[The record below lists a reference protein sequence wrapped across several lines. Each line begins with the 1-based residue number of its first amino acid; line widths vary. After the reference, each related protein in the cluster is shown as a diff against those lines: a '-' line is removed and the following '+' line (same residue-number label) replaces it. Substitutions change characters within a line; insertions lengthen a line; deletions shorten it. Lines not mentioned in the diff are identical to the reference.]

1 MYRSLFSKLAVC
13 GLVSVAY
20 TSQAQEVS
28 SKIFGGSSV
37 PALYKTAVAAIE
49 APNHTCSGVLVGP
62 RTILTAAHCIPSSG
76 EVSSTIVTVGGVSV
90 GVVAAT
96 AAPSFDVNGDVRIN
110 APKDLGVMTLSRD
123 ITSVTPIPLLSGDRV
138 GVGEKYTIYGY
149 GTNHLPVQHILQRGR
164 SASAVLI
171 DGSDGL
177 LFSSQANSTGSAC
190 AGDSGGP
197 AVQEFSGVQVVV
209 GIASISTNR
218 VSFSGVCQ
226 LTEGGFFAYVDLQ
239 SDESVNFLS
248 QFSDV
253 PRVSGARVRAYAA
266 AKAIYRKSP
275 SVRKLR
281 KLRDVK
287 SKANGMYRE
296 LTSLTKRAEEPVRS
310 FLIAAMNAAKEASA
324 ASNIV
329 VARTRLTA
337 MEKELAKVLRQGLL

>member
-1 MYRSLFSKLAVC
+1 MYRSLFPKLALC
-13 GLVSVAY
+13 GLLPIAY
-20 TSQAQEVS
+20 ASEAQELS
-28 SKIFGGSSV
+28 SKIFGGSAV

-90 GVVAAT
+90 DVVAAT
-96 AAPSFDVNGDVRIN
+96 AAPSFNVNGDVRTN

-123 ITSVTPIPLLSGDRV
+123 ITTVTPIPVLAGDRV
-138 GVGEKYTIYGY
+138 GVGERYIIYGY
-149 GTNHLPVQHILQRGR
+149 GTNHLPLQHILQRGR
-164 SASAVLI
+164 TASAVLI
-171 DGSDGL
+171 DGSYGL
-177 LFSSQANSTGSAC
+177 LMSSQANSTGSAC

-218 VSFSGVCQ
+218 VSYNGVCE
-226 LTEGGFFAYVDLQ
+226 LTEGGYFAYVDLQ
-239 SDESVNFLS
+239 SDESINFLS
-248 QFSDV
+248 QFSNV
-253 PRVSGARVRAYAA
+253 PRVSAARVKAYAT

-275 SVRKLR
+275 TIRKLR

-296 LTSLTKRAEEPVRS
+296 LISLSRRAEEPVKP
-310 FLIAAMNAAKEASA
+310 LLVTAMNAAKDASV
-324 ASNIV
+324 ASNL
-329 VARTRLTA
+329 VAARSRLIA
-337 MEKELAKVLRQGLL
+337 MEKELAKVVRMGLV